1 ICPVFDPLHY
11 GSSIIRPLRLNPF
24 MHSPP
29 FKMPQFSPSDTS
41 QTGLLLR
48 IAPSEMSEKN
58 RSSSKEH
65 LHDWSIYR
73 QNVTSSMAD
82 LILSNASSSSYTPY
96 GDFRLRDD
104 TVKEVLKKSRPGSPL
119 QNRNDFLRYGLPRVD
134 PIDFHYSTA
143 KRPEKRPIK
152 DPALQYRSMPRK
164 ASSAWDLRPSPV
176 NRQLTLNGGHYAE
189 SDLVPDRSTQNK
201 GGFFTSSRHHSH
213 YFSNTDLF
221 GSGGFNYLRYAKASE
236 LQLMETTHPHLLIQ
250 NLSFSHDLRS
260 TTDCIMLR
268 LPKYLHTIGDFSLE
282 LFGGDTLALMYT
294 SELEMRTLLR
304 VLTQHSPP
312 PGNVSGRL
320 SINGH
325 RLRLP
330 QMAARIA
337 HVPIED
343 PSDVLTVEQH
353 LRCSADFKRPAT
365 ESNKTGDMIEQLIR
379 SLALGP
385 FKNRLVKNLGKTE
398 KQRLKI
404 AMALLKDTDIL
415 IVDNIT
421 RDMDI
426 YDVAFL
432 VDFLRDWALRLGRI
446 VIVSIAPTTV
456 EILTMFHKAAIFAS
470 GRLVYC
476 GASNEMVDYFESIG
490 YPCPPFKNPCDYYVD
505 LVTCDHLTPDAS
517 AESLE
522 RIKKVADAWA
532 RRSGAF
538 QPRPLPVA
546 TVSPMIRDASIPGTS
561 VAILKQLLYVAYNNP
576 SFVLLEPFVALLIS
590 TIIGFAFYQMPVD
603 SRRAI
608 NDRFGLIECLL
619 FLGTF
624 LLLMTSIAR
633 CHFERRFLHADLR
646 SGNYGVVSYFIT
658 RQLFD
663 LPILII
669 TTLCFSIPAGFLSS
683 LYSRSL
689 STIGAL
695 ATLTGILFIH
705 LIIWRLIAVAAS
717 HTLRKS
723 SAAVSFLGLF
733 LLLCT
738 SLSGVPITSLD
749 QSETTVLISLL
760 SPSQWIGRLLL
771 QQEFM
776 PGRAVTNLLPFS
788 SLHSNITE
796 MLFGCERHLLLAKKI
811 ITEVPI
817 FTLSECAKLPGS
829 SLLFTHGIDPGFLL
843 TSPTLTSPPQ
853 PTIYLKIGSIVLSSW
868 FIASAL
874 AACSSLKMNHR
885 PKMQSKTSV
894 YE

>member
-1 ICPVFDPLHY
+1 
-11 GSSIIRPLRLNPF
+11 
-24 MHSPP
+24 SPQRQ
-29 FKMPQFSPSDTS
+29 KSD
-41 QTGLLLR
+41 L
-48 IAPSEMSEKN
+48 
-58 RSSSKEH
+58 
-65 LHDWSIYR
+65 
-73 QNVTSSMAD
+73 
-82 LILSNASSSSYTPY
+82 
-96 GDFRLRDD
+96 F
-104 TVKEVLKKSRPGSPL
+104 
-119 QNRNDFLRYGLPRVD
+119 RYGLPRVD
-134 PIDFHYSTA
+134 PIDFHYSTTL
-143 KRPEKRPIK
+143 RPERRPLK
-152 DPALQYRSMPRK
+152 DLTLHYRSMPRK
-164 ASSAWDLRPSPV
+164 ANSAWDLRPSPIG
-176 NRQLTLNGGHYAE
+176 RQPAVNGGHYAE
-189 SDLVPDRSTQNK
+189 SDLVPDRLQQNE

-221 GSGGFNYLRYAKASE
+221 GGGFNYLRYAKASE

-325 RLRLP
+325 RLRLT

-353 LRCSADFKRPAT
+353 LRCSAAFKRPAT
-365 ESNKTGDMIEQLIR
+365 ESHKTGDMIEQLIR
-379 SLALGP
+379 SLALAP
-385 FKNRLVKNLGKTE
+385 FKNRMVKNLGKTE

-415 IVDNIT
+415 IVDNLT

-446 VIVSIAPTTV
+446 VIVAIAPTTV

-522 RIKKVADAWA
+522 RIKNVADAWA
-532 RRSGAF
+532 RRAGSF

-546 TVSPMIRDASIPGTS
+546 TVSPMIRNATILGTV
-561 VAILKQLLYVAYNNP
+561 VAIFKQLLYVTRNYP
-576 SFVLLEPFVALLIS
+576 SFVLLEPFVALMIS
-590 TIIGFAFYQMPVD
+590 ILLGYAFYDMPVE
-603 SRRAI
+603 SRSAI
-608 NDRFGLIECLL
+608 NDRFGLVECLL

-624 LLLMTSIAR
+624 ILLMASVAR
-633 CHFERRFLHADLR
+633 CHFERRFLHSDLKT
-646 SGNYGVVSYFIT
+646 SNYSVCSYFIT

-663 LPILII
+663 TPLLLI
-669 TTLCFSIPAGFLSS
+669 TTLCFSIPVGYLSS
-683 LYSRSL
+683 LYSRCL
-689 STIGAL
+689 PLIGAL
-695 ATLTGILFIH
+695 TTITAYLFIH
-705 LIIWRLIAVAAS
+705 LSIWRLFAVAAS
-717 HTLRKS
+717 HTLQKTS
-723 SAAVSFLGLF
+723 SAISFIGLF
-733 LLLCT
+733 LLLC
-738 SLSGVPITSLD
+738 SCLSGVPITSLD
-749 QSETTVLISLL
+749 QSETVVLVSLL

-788 SLHSNITE
+788 SLHSNISETF
-796 MLFGCERHLLLAKKI
+796 FGCERRRLLAKKI
-811 ITEVPI
+811 KEASI
-817 FTLSECAKLPGS
+817 FTLTECAKMPGS

-843 TSPTLTSPPQ
+843 TNPTLTSAPEL
-853 PTIYLKIGSIVLSSW
+853 TIYLKIGAIVLTSW
-868 FIASAL
+868 FIASFL
-874 AACSSLKMNHR
+874 ASCASLKMNHR
-885 PKMQSKTSV
+885 PKMRSKRSV